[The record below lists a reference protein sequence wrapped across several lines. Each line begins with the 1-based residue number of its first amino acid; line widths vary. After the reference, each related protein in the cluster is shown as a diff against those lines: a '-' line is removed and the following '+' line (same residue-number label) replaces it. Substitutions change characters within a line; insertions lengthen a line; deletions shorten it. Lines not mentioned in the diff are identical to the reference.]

1 MTDTLLIIG
10 NGFDLAMGSK
20 TSYSDFLW
28 FIEEVNRL
36 CSLFKTNYA
45 KYRSFEELFQEVFD
59 EQLTAVTKSFVYD
72 PRNGKKPEGIIS
84 KSSTPLKKEILDKY
98 ITDQNDFEY
107 LKNLFSHNAF
117 VDYIL
122 ENKAK
127 LGQSWADFEHHI
139 SDIAEAI
146 DELTKRPTQYEPVG
160 IFLDSIEYSD
170 NSHYRYTMT
179 KGCYRYHSN
188 GPAFDYVLNV
198 IYSKFQNSSL
208 SISLLM
214 KAVNQYFIKE
224 LDELTLMLQFYLVYL
239 EQEEADLTRKDT
251 ALDAIR
257 TMEDSYLVTFNYTN
271 TARNFLEIAKERIHH
286 IHGQIN
292 PNNLQENNMVFG
304 IEDKAD
310 LINPVTI
317 DYQKYYQRITKGT
330 GSQYKKFFDEF
341 SGDLN
346 IVIFGHSLD
355 PLDKEIF
362 QDIFQLAE
370 TYGESPYM
378 HQLGYRLIVTYHS
391 EEAKRSLV
399 RNLSL
404 ILGKEELIR
413 LTGEEKL
420 HFIKSNDV
428 KQMFELLLKG

>member
-1 MTDTLLIIG
+1 MADTLLIVG

-20 TSYSDFLW
+20 TSYSDF
-28 FIEEVNRL
+28 FGFVEEVNRFL
-36 CSLFKTNYA
+36 GLIKGAYTEYRHFGQSLQKVY
-45 KYRSFEELFQEVFD
+45 ELLGREM
-59 EQLTAVTKSFVYD
+59 
-72 PRNGKKPEGIIS
+72 
-84 KSSTPLKKEILDKY
+84 LDGY
-98 ITDQNDFEY
+98 IKNIDDVQRID
-107 LKNLFSHNAF
+107 NLFNHNAF

-170 NSHYRYTMT
+170 NIHYRYTMT

-188 GPAFDYVLNV
+188 GPAFDYVLKV

-224 LDELTLMLQFYLVYL
+224 LDELTLMLQFYLLYL

-251 ALDAIR
+251 ALDAIYPIGK
-257 TMEDSYLVTFNYTN
+257 SYLITFNYTN
-271 TARNFLEIAKERIHH
+271 TFKKLIGIPKVQIHH

-292 PNNLQENNMVFG
+292 PDNLRENNMVFG

-310 LINPVTI
+310 LVNPVTI

-341 SGDLN
+341 SGGLN

-362 QDIFQLAE
+362 QNIFQLAE

-413 LTGEEKL
+413 LTGEDKL
-420 HFIKSNDV
+420 YFIHSEDYVSMGK
-428 KQMFELLLKG
+428 FLLS